1 MATIAADL
9 TYINGRFERDVG
21 IEYDDGR
28 IVRILRDDQTAG
40 VERLRSRA
48 LLPGFVNVHS
58 HAFQRL
64 IRGRTQW
71 RPLNAPPSDFWSWR
85 EAMYAALLRLSPED
99 IFVVSRFCFLE
110 MLKAG
115 FTSVGE
121 FHYLQRD
128 QNGDAY
134 EDPLELHNAV
144 LEAARDVGM
153 RIVLIN
159 TAYARGGVKQA
170 LRTTQRRFNTPELDG
185 FLETCTQLHQRVA
198 SYQDAAM
205 AVAPH
210 SVRAVP
216 REWLQPIHEWA
227 RTAHVPLHMH
237 VSEQIAE
244 VDACIAA
251 YGKRPVE
258 LLDSEGMLDHR
269 LTAIHGTH
277 IALHEIAILAREGA
291 TVCACPSTERD
302 LGDGFLPA
310 SSLHAAGV
318 HIAIGTD
325 SQTVIDPL
333 EEIRLIEYHERL
345 RKTERVLLSRS
356 EDGRAVVAP
365 ELLGYGTIA
374 GARSLQLEAG
384 ELAAGKRADLVAI
397 DLNAPQLAGWS
408 DDTLAAMIAL
418 CAPATVITDVWVSGR
433 HVIDDRVHELDEKAT
448 NEFCRVAARD

>member
-1 MATIAADL
+1 MAALAADL

-21 IEYDDGR
+21 IEFGDDGR
-28 IVRILRDDQTAG
+28 IIRILRGDQIAG
-40 VERLRSRA
+40 AHRLYGRA

-71 RPLNAPPSDFWSWR
+71 RPVSAPPSDFWSWR
-85 EAMYAALLRLSPED
+85 EAMYAALQRLSPED
-99 IFVVSRFCFLE
+99 VFSVSRFCFLE

-128 QNGDAY
+128 PNGDAY
-134 EDPLELHNAV
+134 NDPLELHNAV
-144 LEAARDVGM
+144 LAAAHEVGI
-153 RIVLIN
+153 RIVMIN

-185 FLETCTQLHQRVA
+185 YLAACHDLRARVGTFDHA
-198 SYQDAAM
+198 TM

-227 RTAHVPLHMH
+227 RRAEVPLHMH

-244 VDACIAA
+244 VDACVAA

-258 LLDSEGMLDHR
+258 LLDSEGALDDR
-269 LTAIHGTH
+269 TTAVHGTH
-277 IALHEIAILAREGA
+277 IAVQEIAILARADA
-291 TVCACPSTERD
+291 TVCACPTTERD

-318 HIAIGTD
+318 RIAIGTD

-333 EEIRLIEYHERL
+333 EEMRLIEYHERL
-345 RKTERVLLSRS
+345 RKTERVLLDRIQG
-356 EDGRAVVAP
+356 ERAVVAP
-365 ELLGYGTIA
+365 ELLAYGSVS
-374 GARSLQLEAG
+374 GAHALALDAG
-384 ELAAGKRADLVAI
+384 ELAAGKLADLIAVNLGAT
-397 DLNAPQLAGWS
+397 QLAGWS
-408 DDTLAAMIAL
+408 DDTLDAMLAL
-418 CAPATVITDVWVSGR
+418 STPASVITDVWVGGR
-433 HVIDDRVHELDEKAT
+433 QRVADGQHALDESAT
-448 NEFCRVAARD
+448 ADFRRVAAQ